1 LATLDVTEMQSEFVG
16 KVFHFLTVVK
26 VVPFGVRARRLYCQ
40 CICGNTTLAK
50 PYELRTKEKT
60 SCGCWKKQVLGESSK
75 THGRANSRIKGYV
88 NRTYGIWQAMRDR
101 CSNPNRKDYHRYGG
115 RGISVCARWHSFE
128 MFLADMGEAPTGLTL
143 DRKDNNKGYSP
154 ENCAWATRNQQ
165 AYNSTHMVY
174 IEHEGEIKA
183 LKQWQQKMN
192 VKPHQYYSRLKKG
205 WSVKEALLLTKEK
218 LCQQN

>member
-1 LATLDVTEMQSEFVG
+1 M
-16 KVFHFLTVVK
+16 
-26 VVPFGVRARRLYCQ
+26 
-40 CICGNTTLAK
+40 AK

-75 THGRANSRIKGYV
+75 THGQANSRTKGYA

-128 MFLADMGEAPTGLTL
+128 VFLADMGEAPKGLTL

-154 ENCAWATRNQQ
+154 ENCAWATRSQQ
-165 AYNSTHMVY
+165 TYNSTHMVY
-174 IEHEGEIKA
+174 IEHEGETKA
-183 LKQWQQKMN
+183 LKRWQQEMN
-192 VKPHQYYSRLKKG
+192 VKPSQYYSRLKKG
-205 WSVKEALLLTKEK
+205 WSVKEALLLLTKEK
-218 LCQQN
+218 